1 MWQAREN
8 SSATAVPIHSPHRLN
23 SLGSGLLTSEA
34 GSPFTKGLNDC
45 SVFSSPTMTRIIS
58 KHKRRTLEWSK
69 PAPPTEQ
76 ISDLKPISLASTSEP
91 AEDTCEKLL
100 NEPNDYKTTL
110 PPERE
115 VAVMLASFG
124 SAVKVRIERVGYKNP
139 QMIILAGTLDGDN
152 SEVRLVQH
160 VSQLNIL
167 LMSLPVVGGK
177 RRAITGFRPDESTH
191 EG

>member
-1 MWQAREN
+1 M
-8 SSATAVPIHSPHRLN
+8 
-23 SLGSGLLTSEA
+23 TSIV
-34 GSPFTKGLNDC
+34 L
-45 SVFSSPTMTRIIS
+45 
-58 KHKRRTLEWSK
+58 KHKRRTQDWSK
-69 PAPPTEQ
+69 PPPLAEQ
-76 ISDLKPISLASTSEP
+76 ISDLKPISIVSTSER

-100 NEPNDYKTTL
+100 NELNDYKATL

-124 SAVKVRIERVGYKNP
+124 SAVKIRVERVGYKNP
-139 QMIILAGTLDGDN
+139 QMIILTGILDGDN

-160 VSQLNIL
+160 DSQLNIL

-177 RRAITGFRPDESTH
+177 RREITGFRPDGSTC